1 MKGRPKAAY
10 FDTSVLLKR
19 YVREPETDRALALM
33 KRHIVVTAAIA
44 PLESISALRRL
55 EATGVLETKSYDAIL
70 KRIQND
76 RQTWDLVTLSIEI
89 LQSAERIV
97 QEFNVRCLDSIHL
110 ATARA
115 LQSRLNRPL
124 SFITSDVQ
132 QRKAASQLNLDVL
145 SLA

>member
-1 MKGRPKAAY
+1 MKGTPKAAY

-19 YVREPETDRALALM
+19 YVREPETDRVLALM
-33 KRHIVVTAAIA
+33 KRHIVITAAIA

-76 RQTWDLVTLSIEI
+76 RQTWDLVSLSIEI

-97 QEFNVRCLDSIHL
+97 QECNVRSLDAIHL

-115 LQSRLNRPL
+115 LQRRLNRPL
-124 SFITSDVQ
+124 SFITADAQ
-132 QRKAASQLNLDVL
+132 QRKAASGLNLDVL
-145 SLA
+145 LLE

>member
-33 KRHIVVTAAIA
+33 NRHIVVTAAIA

-97 QEFNVRCLDSIHL
+97 QKFNVRCLDSIHL

-124 SFITSDVQ
+124 SFITADVQ

-145 SLA
+145 SLE